1 MENHDE
7 PVTGFDPVIADYYER
22 AAEESRLEQ
31 GAFQLEEIR
40 TRELI
45 DRHIPPPPA
54 DVLDVGGAAGAYA
67 LWLSE
72 RGYTVHLL
80 DAAPRLVQEA
90 RRRSEASPRPLA
102 SCRVADA
109 RSLPVESQSVSL
121 VLLLG
126 PLYHLV
132 DAADR
137 ATALREAARVLRP
150 GGILIAAGISRYASS
165 LDGLARDLFADDRFT
180 RIVERDLTDGQHRNP
195 TERIDYFTTAY
206 FHRPEELRDEVA
218 HAGLDVRGPY
228 GIEGPAWI
236 LPDVAAR
243 LEDDAKRATLLR
255 VCRSLESEPSVVGC
269 SAHLLVVGEKP
280 NKREK

>member
-1 MENHDE
+1 M
-7 PVTGFDPVIADYYER
+7 TGIDPAVADYYER
-22 AAEESRLEQ
+22 SPEESRLEE
-31 GAFQLEEIR
+31 GASRLEQLR

-45 DRHIPPPPA
+45 ERHAPPPPA
-54 DVLDVGGAAGAYA
+54 EVLDVGGAAGVYA
-67 LWLSE
+67 LWLTE
-72 RGYTVHLL
+72 LGYTVHLL
-80 DAAPRLVQEA
+80 DAAPRLVDEA
-90 RRRSEASPRPLA
+90 RRRSQAATRGLA

-109 RSLPVESQSVSL
+109 RSLPAASDSVSL

-150 GGILIAAGISRYASS
+150 GGILIAAGISRYASA
-165 LDGLARDLFADDRFT
+165 LDGIARDLFADDRFT
-180 RIVERDLTDGQHRNP
+180 GIVERDLTDGQHRNP

-218 HAGLDVRGPY
+218 HAGFDVRGLY
-228 GIEGPAWI
+228 GIEGPGWI

-243 LEDDAKRATLLR
+243 LEDDARRAALLR
-255 VCRSLESEPSVVGC
+255 ICRSLESEPSVVGC

-280 NKREK
+280 NKGRE